1 MALVSGRKAS
11 TSVTSTGDDAMTIG
25 TSTDTITGGTTPL
38 SLDAPGQRLPS
49 AVRSALRAVAGP
61 TAPSPLPDEMGCVLH
76 DGGCTFRVF
85 SIFATAV
92 AVRIFDTQGGSQTVP
107 LARDH
112 AAGFGTDV
120 WSAFLPGIAEGTN
133 YRYVV
138 DFPGGPAERVDP
150 YARSVVFPNFTQANQ
165 NDSDARSVVTDR
177 RFDFGAT
184 FNAPGWRELVIYQ
197 LHIGTFF
204 DAAAGGANPIDDL
217 IRQIPYLREL
227 GVNAV
232 QFLPFVEFSAALSL
246 GYDPVLPFALERD
259 YGTPQDFKRLVRA
272 LHDAGI
278 ALLIDVVYNHLD
290 VSINN
295 GPALPYSLF
304 RYDGFDGSGG
314 NPCGIFFYGGEEMN
328 TPFGGPRPDY
338 GREAVRTFLGDN
350 AAMWLDEYQ
359 VDGLRF
365 DSTGCIRKRQGP
377 CGDHCC
383 GRDIGVDRN
392 FGWEVMQ
399 TINDRVDRNTPWKL
413 VIAEDL
419 DGNAGITTETSRG
432 GAGFDAQWDTG
443 VQGALVAA
451 LTQANDANVDV
462 GGVAAAL
469 QTSFEGDLF
478 KRLIYLESHDQA
490 KSQRIPD
497 RVAPGDS
504 ESWFARKKSLLG
516 IGVTLTTPG
525 IPMFFQGA
533 ELLDGRRWSPDGS
546 PTNMDFGRRARFSR
560 YFQFYADMVRLRKG
574 ARGLAGAGINVFS
587 ANGSTKV
594 LAYHRWNQGS
604 GSDDLVVVAN
614 FSTIGYPAYTIGF
627 PFAGPWR
634 VLLNSDANV
643 YSDAGDFGSINS
655 FDPTAGPGGYDGMPF
670 SGNVGIGPY
679 SVIVLGR

>member
-1 MALVSGRKAS
+1 LEEVPARSLVTTAD
-11 TSVTSTGDDAMTIG
+11 TMTIG
-25 TSTDTITGGTTPL
+25 TTDAATEAIPPI
-38 SLDAPGQRLPS
+38 SPNAPGQRLPS
-49 AVRSALRAVAGP
+49 ADTVAVRADAGP
-61 TAPSPLPDEMGCVLH
+61 TAPSPLPDAMGCVLH

-92 AVRIFDTQGGSQTVP
+92 SVRIFDAQGGSHTVT

-112 AAGFGTDV
+112 ATGFGTDV
-120 WSAFLPGIAEGTN
+120 WSAFLPGIAEGTH

-138 DFPGGPAERVDP
+138 DFPGGPADRVDP
-150 YARSVVFPNFTQANQ
+150 YARSVVFPHFTPANQ
-165 NDSDARSVVTDR
+165 DDSDARSVVTDR
-177 RFDFGAT
+177 RFDFGAA

-204 DAAAGGANPIDDL
+204 DGAAGGANPIDDL
-217 IRQIPYLREL
+217 IRQVPYLRDL

-232 QFLPFVEFSAALSL
+232 QFLPFVEFSASLSL

-290 VSINN
+290 VSISN

-304 RYDGFDGSGG
+304 RYDGSSD

-338 GREAVRTFLGDN
+338 GREAVRTFLSDN

-383 GRDIGVDRN
+383 GRDIGVERN
-392 FGWEVMQ
+392 LGWEVMQ
-399 TINDRVDRNTPWKL
+399 SINDKVDRATPWKL

-419 DGNAGITTETSRG
+419 DGNAAITTETSRG

-443 VQGALVAA
+443 VQDALVAA
-451 LTQANDANVDV
+451 LTQPVDANVDV
-462 GGVAAAL
+462 GRVAAAL
-469 QTSFEGDLF
+469 QSSFEGDLF

-490 KSQRIPD
+490 KSQRFNS
-497 RVAPGDS
+497 RVAPGDA
-504 ESWFARKKSLLG
+504 ENWFARKKSLLG
-516 IGVTLTTPG
+516 LAVTLTTPG

-533 ELLDGRRWSPDGS
+533 ELLDGRRWSPDGP

-560 YFQFYADMVRLRKG
+560 HFQFYADMVRLRRG

-594 LAYHRWNQGS
+594 MAYHRWNQGS

-614 FSTIGYPAYTIGF
+614 FSTIGYPSYTIGF
-627 PFAGPWR
+627 PFPGTWR

-643 YSDAGDFGSINS
+643 YSDASDFGSINS
-655 FDPTAGPGGYDGMPF
+655 FDTVAGPGGYDGMPF
-670 SGNVGIGPY
+670 SGKVGIGPY
-679 SVIVLGR
+679 SLIVLGR